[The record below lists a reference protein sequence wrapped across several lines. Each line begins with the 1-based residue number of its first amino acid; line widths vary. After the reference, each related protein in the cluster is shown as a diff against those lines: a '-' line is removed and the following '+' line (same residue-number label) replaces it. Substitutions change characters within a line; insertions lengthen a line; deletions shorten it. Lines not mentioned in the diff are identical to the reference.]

1 MQKGSVKIRD
11 FFSAKFQKY
20 NIVVNVV
27 TDYLV
32 LEKVKGNRK
41 CAKCGPSFTLA
52 DSSGVWRYH
61 IYENAIT
68 IKRHYQYETKG
79 NCSVARSCPTP
90 CDPMDCN
97 TPGFPALHYLLEFA
111 ETHVHWVGDA
121 IQPHELSTCSNSV
134 PCHYLWLV
142 SFCIQFSTFS
152 QAINT
157 SLSLPVFSCLFCRKQ
172 PSTDS

>member
-52 DSSGVWRYH
+52 DSSGV
-61 IYENAIT
+61 
-68 IKRHYQYETKG
+68 
-79 NCSVARSCPTP
+79 
-90 CDPMDCN
+90 
-97 TPGFPALHYLLEFA
+97 
-111 ETHVHWVGDA
+111 
-121 IQPHELSTCSNSV
+121 
-134 PCHYLWLV
+134 
-142 SFCIQFSTFS
+142 
-152 QAINT
+152 
-157 SLSLPVFSCLFCRKQ
+157 
-172 PSTDS
+172 